1 MTYSRL
7 LTPRS
12 MAVLSII
19 SLGGGYF
26 TLKSRTL
33 ADKQRVRSN
42 GDFAVSVDRSG
53 RSRHALM
60 DALQC

>member
-26 TLKSRTL
+26 TLRSRTL
-33 ADKQRVRSN
+33 AEKQTVRSSR
-42 GDFAVSVDRSG
+42 DFAVSVDRSG
-53 RSRHALM
+53 RSRHTLI
-60 DALQC
+60 DTLQC